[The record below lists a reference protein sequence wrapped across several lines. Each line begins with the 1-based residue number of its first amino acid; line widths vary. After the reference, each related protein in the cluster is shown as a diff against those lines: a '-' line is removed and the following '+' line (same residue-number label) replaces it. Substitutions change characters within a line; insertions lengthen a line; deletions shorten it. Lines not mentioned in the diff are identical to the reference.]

1 MGSSSCNR
9 LNCFLPNL
17 LRYLKSA
24 SAPYGKHNHMLKC
37 YHFQNSFSFNFF
49 FFNFQV
55 FKEHSIDGS
64 TLALLTDDHLTK
76 RLGMKLGPALKLRSV
91 IMKKLGPKS
100 GGLCVHCAHCH
111 ALMQAASA
119 EQRRPA
125 E

>member
-1 MGSSSCNR
+1 MASIITCSSAIIFKTV
-9 LNCFLPNL
+9 FL
-17 LRYLKSA
+17 ST
-24 SAPYGKHNHMLKC
+24 
-37 YHFQNSFSFNFF
+37 F